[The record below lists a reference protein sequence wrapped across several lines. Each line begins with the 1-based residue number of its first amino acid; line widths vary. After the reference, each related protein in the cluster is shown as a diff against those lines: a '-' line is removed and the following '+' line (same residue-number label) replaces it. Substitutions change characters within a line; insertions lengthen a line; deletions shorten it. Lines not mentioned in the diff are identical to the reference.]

1 MKKYVLT
8 VPREADLRPIC
19 RMLSDAKKWTIGF
32 EVGEHGFRHY
42 QIRLV
47 SSDHDFFEWCKAFL
61 PTAHIEE
68 ATEERDDYERKSG
81 NFLCSDD
88 TDQIRQ
94 IRYGDLR
101 KIQKKILK
109 LADDQND
116 RQISYFYDP
125 DGGWAG
131 KSWLTIHLWERGN
144 CFVVPRS
151 KATAEKLSA
160 FICSG
165 YKAEEYI
172 VIDLPRAPTGDIGLY
187 ELLEDTKNRL
197 IFYSRYQPITR
208 NIRCPNLI
216 VFSNHKLDTKRL
228 SADRC
233 QYYDLS
239 VWDPLE
245 VTL

>member
-1 MKKYVLT
+1 M
-8 VPREADLRPIC
+8 
-19 RMLSDAKKWTIGF
+19 
-32 EVGEHGFRHY
+32 
-42 QIRLV
+42 
-47 SSDHDFFEWCKAFL
+47 

-81 NFLCSDD
+81 NFLCSND
-88 TDQIRQ
+88 TPEIRQ
-94 IRYGDLR
+94 VRFGNIR
-101 KIQKKILK
+101 KVQEKILK
-109 LADDQND
+109 LADVQND

-131 KSWLTIHLWERGN
+131 KSWLTIHLWERGD

-165 YKAEEYI
+165 YDGEKYI
-172 VIDLPRAPTGDIGLY
+172 VIDLPRARSGDIGLY
-187 ELLEDTKNRL
+187 ELLEDTKDGL
-197 IFYSRYQPITR
+197 VFDSRYQARTR
-208 NIRCPNLI
+208 NIRGAKLI
-216 VFSNHKLDTKRL
+216 VFSNNKLDTKRL
-228 SADRC
+228 SADRW

-239 VWDPLE
+239 VWGPLE